1 MRGKLKEYAE
11 VPPLKP
17 WGRLYFPK
25 VILIN
30 VSHSTCSSYKVTNTP
45 PKEMGSR
52 FPFCSQIFKGA
63 YACPSQQSV
72 LSDFQS

>member
-45 PKEMGSR
+45 PKKWDLG
-52 FPFCSQIFKGA
+52 FPFALRSLR
-63 YACPSQQSV
+63 V
-72 LSDFQS
+72 LMPAPANRVC

>member
-1 MRGKLKEYAE
+1 MRGRLKEYAE

-17 WGRLYFPK
+17 WGRLYFPKK

-45 PKEMGSR
+45 PK
-52 FPFCSQIFKGA
+52 K
-63 YACPSQQSV
+63 
-72 LSDFQS
+72 